1 MLHTILWAIIILLVV
16 FWLLELFLS
25 CWKILYP
32 YTDCRG
38 RSDTT
43 RQPLFTIASCILK
56 FTPKPFRT
64 VSTDLGNGNSQGG
77 SL

>member
-32 YTDCRG
+32 
-38 RSDTT
+38 
-43 RQPLFTIASCILK
+43 
-56 FTPKPFRT
+56 
-64 VSTDLGNGNSQGG
+64 
-77 SL
+77 